1 MNRKIFHALF
11 LAVLAT
17 IVLSAAVS
25 IFIFYFSYSDRVM
38 EDLDAELKYLSR
50 AYSEDIGALGTYVP
64 GRRVTLVSPEGN
76 VLFDSE
82 ADPSAMEN
90 HLGRIEIDEAIA
102 FGSGHDIRRS
112 ETLTRSYYYAAER
125 AYDGNIIRIAVLG
138 DTVFSFVIGIIFPL
152 CLILAVL
159 LIFSAWISMKI
170 ARRITDPINSI
181 DLSHPEDTE
190 GYEELS
196 PLLVRIAKQ
205 QALIKSQI
213 EDAERRSREFGV
225 ITDNMSEGLAVIDDE
240 GRILSINR
248 AAWELFDA
256 SEAKKGDSIL
266 AIDRS
271 EQFSGIIDDALKG
284 ERGEVVIERPS
295 KTLQIIASP
304 VSERRA
310 GAGAVIII
318 MDITEKAGRDRL
330 RREFTANVSHELRTP
345 LQSISGYAEL
355 LKSGNVQPD
364 KVPEFAGEIFN
375 ESQRLIALVHDIIR
389 LSKLDENDSDECAED
404 VDLSECAEE
413 AVQRLSK
420 KAAANGVSLSVI
432 KDEECIVHGSPSL
445 IDEMVFNL
453 LENSIKYNRKGG
465 KAVIRIFREDG
476 CPAFS
481 VSDTGIGI
489 PDEDKDRV
497 FERFYRV
504 DKSRSR
510 YSGGTGLGLSIVR
523 HAALFH
529 HASITLRSKLGEGTE
544 ITVRFPMI

>member
-11 LAVLAT
+11 LAVLIT

-82 ADPSAMEN
+82 ADPGAMEN

-125 AYDGNIIRIAVLG
+125 AYDGNVIRIAVLG

-152 CLILAVL
+152 CLILIIL

-213 EDAERRSREFGV
+213 EDAERRSKEFGV

-256 SEAKKGDSIL
+256 AEAKKGDSIL

-304 VSERRA
+304 VSERKA

-355 LKSGNVQPD
+355 LKSGSVQPD

-404 VDLSECAEE
+404 VDLAECADE

-420 KAAANGVSLSVI
+420 KAAANEVSLSVI
-432 KDEECIVHGSPSL
+432 KDDECIVHGSPSL

-529 HASITLRSKLGEGTE
+529 HASISLRSKLGEGTE

>member
-1 MNRKIFHALF
+1 MNKKIFRALF
-11 LAVLAT
+11 FAVLAT
-17 IVLSAAVS
+17 LVLSAAVS
-25 IFIFYFSYSDRVM
+25 VFIFYFSYSDRVM

-50 AYSEDIGALGTYVP
+50 AYSEDSGALGTYVP
-64 GRRVTLVSPEGN
+64 GRRVTLVSPDGR
-76 VLFDSE
+76 VLYDSE
-82 ADPSAMEN
+82 ADPGEMEN
-90 HLGRIEIDEAIA
+90 HLGRPEIDEAIA
-102 FGSGHDIRRS
+102 YGTGHDIRES
-112 ETLTRSYYYAAER
+112 ETLMRSYYYASER
-125 AYDGNIIRIAVLG
+125 TYDGNVLRIAVLG
-138 DTVFSFVIGIIFPL
+138 ETVFSFVVGMIFPL
-152 CLILAVL
+152 FLVLAVL
-159 LIFSAWISMKI
+159 LAFSAYISMRI

-196 PLLVRIAKQ
+196 PLLVKIAKQ

-213 EDAERRSREFGV
+213 EDAERRSREFGI
-225 ITDNMSEGLAVIDDE
+225 ITDNMSEGLAVIDGE
-240 GRILSINR
+240 GRLLSVNR

-271 EQFSGIIDDALKG
+271 ESFSGVIEDALHG
-284 ERGEVVIERPS
+284 RRGEVVIERPS

-304 VSERRA
+304 VSEKES

-318 MDITEKAGRDRL
+318 MDITEKAERDRL

-355 LKSGNVQPD
+355 LKSGAVQND
-364 KVPEFAGEIFN
+364 KVPEFAGEIFS

-389 LSKLDENDSDECAED
+389 LSKLDENESDESLESVDLSLAAED
-404 VDLSECAEE
+404 VAE
-413 AVQRLSK
+413 RLMK
-420 KAAANGVSLSVI
+420 KANASGVSLEVV
-432 KDEECIVHGSPSL
+432 KDAECIIHGSPSL
-445 IDEMVFNL
+445 IDEMIFNL
-453 LENSIKYNRKGG
+453 AENSIKYNRKGG
-465 KAVIRIFREDG
+465 RAVIRIFRDEG
-476 CPAFS
+476 CPAIS

-510 YSGGTGLGLSIVR
+510 NSGGTGLGLSIVR

-529 HASITLRSKLGEGTE
+529 HASISLKSKLGEGTE
-544 ITVRFPMI
+544 ITVRFPAL

>member
-11 LAVLAT
+11 LAVLIT

-82 ADPSAMEN
+82 ADPGAMEN

-125 AYDGNIIRIAVLG
+125 AYDGNVIRIAVLG

-152 CLILAVL
+152 CLILIIL

-213 EDAERRSREFGV
+213 EDAERRSKEFGV

-256 SEAKKGDSIL
+256 AEAKKGDSIL

-355 LKSGNVQPD
+355 LKSGSVQPD

-404 VDLSECAEE
+404 VDLAECADEV
-413 AVQRLSK
+413 VQRLSK
-420 KAAANGVSLSVI
+420 KAAANEVSLSVI
-432 KDEECIVHGSPSL
+432 KDDECIVHGSPSL

-529 HASITLRSKLGEGTE
+529 HASISLRSKLGEGTE